1 MNRKIDCTF
10 DTDLLVVGGSG
21 AGVTAAFYAVQAG
34 ADVLMVSKGKA
45 GFSGN
50 AIMAGGGCGID
61 GESGR
66 NELGIETA
74 DPSFTKDKLFDCLVK
89 ESYYLAEQ
97 NIVQQYVDDAPVV
110 LKDYLQWAKRAGSK
124 FISIQPCGWQAAG
137 AHFAKPL
144 VEALK
149 ETPEIKTLQDT
160 MVVELLKNGGRVVG
174 AIAVHIYS
182 GKIIRINAKAV
193 VLASGGYQ
201 LQSLKNTVS
210 DMTGDGPAM
219 AYRAGAT
226 LSDMEFM
233 LAFPT
238 ALVPEDMRGSI
249 YPYLFRRIPHRLIDK
264 SGNEILIDE
273 DARGLSTESKL
284 NKIVNCFYMG
294 NAVDKG
300 LGGPH
305 GGAYWDYSIA
315 TQEEKRVALDQFY
328 KRFSTWHKY
337 GYYKGESLER
347 VEKMIMNNEPL
358 EIGLGVEYSMG
369 GIVINENMETGVEGL
384 YAAGETAT
392 GTFGACRI
400 GDGLIEMLC
409 QGMKAGW
416 VAAEY
421 CKTIALDKADEAQAE
436 TIAEDILH
444 FFDNSGGESAT
455 ELFQKITS
463 ACDKGL
469 KVIRKEA
476 DLQCS
481 LAELTELKKQVPN
494 AMLTCKSRVYNLEW
508 LNALSA
514 RNTILCGEL
523 AVRAATER
531 KESRGCHM
539 RADYPA
545 VDHDHF
551 LFHYDFV
558 QKDGEPHM
566 STRKPT
572 VTRMPLPTGRRENI
586 IKYFTDPALDYNR
599 AFKINFN
606 S

>member
-1 MNRKIDCTF
+1 MSKKIDCVF
-10 DTDLLVVGGSG
+10 DTEFLVVGGSG
-21 AGVTAAFYAVQAG
+21 AGVTAAFYASQAG
-34 ADVLMVSKGKA
+34 IDVLMVSKGKA

-66 NELGIETA
+66 NELKIETA
-74 DPSFTKDKLFDCLVK
+74 DPSFTKDKLFDCLIK

-97 NIVQQYVDDAPVV
+97 NVVQQYVDDAPVV
-110 LKDYLQWAKRAGSK
+110 LKDYLQWAERAGSK
-124 FISIQPCGWQAAG
+124 FVNIQPCGWQASG

-149 ETPEIKTLQDT
+149 ETPAIRTLQDT
-160 MVVELLKNGGRVVG
+160 RVVDLLKKNGRVVG
-174 AIAVHIYS
+174 ALAIHIYS
-182 GKIIRINAKAV
+182 GKLIRINAKAV

-226 LSDMEFM
+226 ISDMEFM

-249 YPYLFRRIPHRLIDK
+249 YPYLFRRIPHRLIDRN
-264 SGNEILIDE
+264 GDEIVIDE

-305 GGAYWDYSIA
+305 GGAFWDYSIA
-315 TQEEKRVALDQFY
+315 TQEEKRTALDQFY

-337 GYYKGESLER
+337 GYYKGESLAR

-358 EIGLGVEYSMG
+358 EVGLGVEYSMG
-369 GIVINENMETGVEGL
+369 GIVVNEKMETGIEGL
-384 YAAGETAT
+384 YAAGETTT

-409 QGMKAGW
+409 QGMKAGK

-421 CKTIALDKADEAQAE
+421 CKSATLETADDEQAE
-436 TIAEDILH
+436 SLAKELLR
-444 FFDNSGGESAT
+444 FFDNENGENAI
-455 ELFQKITS
+455 ELFDSITS

-469 KVIRKEA
+469 KVIRREA
-476 DLQCS
+476 DLQS
-481 LAELTELKKQVPN
+481 ALAELTELKKKIPN
-494 AMLTCKSRVYNLEW
+494 AVLTCKSRVYNLEW

-514 RNTILCGEL
+514 RNTILCGEM
-523 AVRAATER
+523 AVRAALER
-531 KESRGCHM
+531 RESRGCHM

-545 VDHDHF
+545 VDHDHY
-551 LFHYDFV
+551 LFHYDFA
-558 QKDGEPHM
+558 QKSGEMRM

-572 VTRMPLPTGRRENI
+572 VTRIPLPNGQRENI
-586 IKYFTDPALDYNR
+586 IKYFTDPTLEYNR